1 MDNKKAVVL
10 LSGGVDSTTAAYL
23 AKEAGYELHALSLV
37 YGQRGHGKGRED
49 QGTVRLNR

>member
-37 YGQRGHGKGRED
+37 KKVKKHVVKF
-49 QGTVRLNR
+49 V